1 MYGFSELLDNNS
13 QIISGLSDQ
22 FEVEVDTETFGDS
35 SCSEEADQDTEV
47 SGGSGARPGVQDKQ
61 FIGVSGG
68 SGDRPGEQIEQ
79 ITGDSGHVREFTG
92 EQVEQVT
99 GDSNQVREIMRDS
112 GDRRASTVKML

>member
-47 SGGSGARPGVQDKQ
+47 SRGSGARPGVQDKQ
-61 FIGVSGG
+61 FIGVSRG
-68 SGDRPGEQIEQ
+68 SGDRPGEKLSRLRETQVMSGSLRENKLSRLWETQIR
-79 ITGDSGHVREFTG
+79 SGR
-92 EQVEQVT
+92 
-99 GDSNQVREIMRDS
+99 
-112 GDRRASTVKML
+112 L

>member
-61 FIGVSGG
+61 FIGVSRG
-68 SGDRPGEQIEQ
+68 SGDRPGEKLSRLRETQVMSGSLRENKLSRLWETQIR
-79 ITGDSGHVREFTG
+79 SGR
-92 EQVEQVT
+92 
-99 GDSNQVREIMRDS
+99 
-112 GDRRASTVKML
+112 L

>member
-47 SGGSGARPGVQDKQ
+47 SR
-61 FIGVSGG
+61 G
-68 SGDRPGEQIEQ
+68 SGDRPGEKLSRLRETQVMSGSLRENKLSRLWETQIR
-79 ITGDSGHVREFTG
+79 SGR
-92 EQVEQVT
+92 
-99 GDSNQVREIMRDS
+99 
-112 GDRRASTVKML
+112 L